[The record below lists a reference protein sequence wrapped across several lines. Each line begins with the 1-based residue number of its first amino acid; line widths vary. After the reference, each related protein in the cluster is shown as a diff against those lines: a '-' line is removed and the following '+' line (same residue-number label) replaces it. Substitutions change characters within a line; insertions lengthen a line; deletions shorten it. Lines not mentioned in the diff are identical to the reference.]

1 MGLLSLQNHVSQF
14 LIIHPSIWRNLYRDG
29 IHVHKTTYTCWF
41 CFSNTYTPTKFMC
54 ESLNPHASACDLI
67 WKWGLYRANQ
77 VKMKSLRWALFQ
89 MNGILIK
96 WGNLK
101 TVNSHQENTT

>member
-1 MGLLSLQNHVSQF
+1 
-14 LIIHPSIWRNLYRDG
+14 
-29 IHVHKTTYTCWF
+29 
-41 CFSNTYTPTKFMC
+41 MC
-54 ESLNPHASACDLI
+54 ESLNPHASAYDLI

>member
-1 MGLLSLQNHVSQF
+1 
-14 LIIHPSIWRNLYRDG
+14 
-29 IHVHKTTYTCWF
+29 
-41 CFSNTYTPTKFMC
+41 MC

-96 WGNLK
+96 WGNLRY
-101 TVNSHQENTT
+101 VALQLPLHQCHPPQGQRPHLYFLPVPSQLSVHIAHSKAQVTGAKHH